1 MGRHYSGLKRRASN
15 WNRPGFQNEIRP
27 VHTSYFQSVRDGR
40 ANAFHR
46 GMNCWLIIL
55 GVKVVVLLFA
65 LLRERGEDPRFAGEE
80 LQYRS

>member
-1 MGRHYSGLKRRASN
+1 
-15 WNRPGFQNEIRP
+15 
-27 VHTSYFQSVRDGR
+27 
-40 ANAFHR
+40 
-46 GMNCWLIIL
+46 MNCWLIIL